1 MRSGLW
7 DPTIQ
12 VDRSTM
18 TPFGQVLKD
27 HCQLDTPLPDDAT
40 IRAELALEL

>member
-1 MRSGLW
+1 
-7 DPTIQ
+7 

-27 HCQLDTPLPDDAT
+27 HCALETPLPDDAT
-40 IRAELALEL
+40 IRADLALEL